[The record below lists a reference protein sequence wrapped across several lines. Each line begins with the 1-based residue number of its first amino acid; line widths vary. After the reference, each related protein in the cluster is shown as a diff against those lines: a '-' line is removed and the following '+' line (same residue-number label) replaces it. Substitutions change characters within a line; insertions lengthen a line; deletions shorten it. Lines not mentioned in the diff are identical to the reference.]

1 MLYASI
7 YISSAFLDNKI
18 ISSISRK
25 NIINFKC
32 NADIILIMNKN
43 KLLILDSVTD
53 NTMEEDSLSVDV

>member
-18 ISSISRK
+18 IINIK